1 MFTLLIM
8 CVGTRFLTLVPLDE
22 LLLQS
27 LFGKNIRRHQPFDY
41 DRDLTL
47 STDDPRPVK
56 EQAIQN
62 VLAHWVPRFLV
73 DAMLDLVVDN
83 EGTTLNKGHTLTY
96 KDPNS
101 VISPLIASH
110 LQKVYH
116 MKPRV
121 CDSNPLVKT
130 RFHNLDI
137 TLNKKPQMVEKKL
150 GILLLFQKNSEE
162 RIIKK
167 NLNITSSWRCRHHIL
182 LSRKELISP
191 ANTQNKIWPENT
203 HGESDNTYHIKCI
216 FLFRFTKIYNLP
228 LPHI

>member
-22 LLLQS
+22 LLLHS

-56 EQAIQN
+56 EQAIQD

-83 EGTTLNKGHTLTY
+83 DGTTLNKGHTPTY
-96 KDPNS
+96 KDPDS

-121 CDSNPLVKT
+121 CGSFAQNTFLQFRHYVEQETTNGGEEIRD
-130 RFHNLDI
+130 FI
-137 TLNKKPQMVEKKL
+137 TIP
-150 GILLLFQKNSEE
+150 
-162 RIIKK
+162 
-167 NLNITSSWRCRHHIL
+167 
-182 LSRKELISP
+182 KE
-191 ANTQNKIWPENT
+191 
-203 HGESDNTYHIKCI
+203 
-216 FLFRFTKIYNLP
+216 FRGKDY
-228 LPHI
+228 

>member
-1 MFTLLIM
+1 MFALLIM
-8 CVGTRFLTLVPLDE
+8 CVGTMFLTLVLLDE

-27 LFGKNIRRHQPFDY
+27 LFGKNIRRHQPFNY

-62 VLAHWVPRFLV
+62 MLAHWVPIFLV
-73 DAMLDLVVDN
+73 DALSDLVVDN

-121 CDSNPLVKT
+121 CDFFGQNTFSQFRHYVEQVTTNGGGEI
-130 RFHNLDI
+130 RDFI
-137 TLNKKPQMVEKKL
+137 TIPKEFRGKDYQEK
-150 GILLLFQKNSEE
+150 F
-162 RIIKK
+162 
-167 NLNITSSWRCRHHIL
+167 
-182 LSRKELISP
+182 
-191 ANTQNKIWPENT
+191 
-203 HGESDNTYHIKCI
+203 
-216 FLFRFTKIYNLP
+216 
-228 LPHI
+228 